1 MNQGNNN
8 DGAVAGSFNFS
19 AQLPNGKS
27 LTYSGYILAGE
38 AMSMI
43 DFKLDMAAAA
53 VERQRLIAEVPELE
67 AKLQQYIDARQSH
80 ADVLAEAISKLPN
93 AKNKGETAQ
102 LEVSINTHRVNI
114 AKIDREIAR
123 GQEALSKSR
132 DLASKSLRPP
142 VADTVEA

>member
-1 MNQGNNN
+1 MNQGNN
-8 DGAVAGSFNFS
+8 DGGAVAGSFNFS

-27 LTYSGYILAGE
+27 LTFSGYVLAGE
-38 AMSMI
+38 SMAEI

-67 AKLQQYIDARQSH
+67 AKLQQYMDARQSH
-80 ADVLAEAISKLPN
+80 SDVLAEAIAKMPT
-93 AKNKGETAQ
+93 AKNKGEQAQ

-114 AKIDREIAR
+114 TKIDREIAR

-132 DLASKSLRPP
+132 ALASTSLRTI
-142 VADTVEA
+142 ATQDA